1 MKAFWESF
9 SLVFVAETG
18 DKSQLL
24 VLALAAKFPLLPL
37 IAGVTSSIIVSQLV
51 ATSIGFL
58 LGEAMPVNVLN
69 FLGGLLFIAIG
80 LKTII
85 SPEVAKERQDKVEGP
100 AKPFLKVFTLYTI
113 GELGDKTQI
122 TCMLLASQNNN
133 FFGTFSGATLAMML
147 ANSLGLV
154 FGKFVSYQL
163 PEKALKAVAA
173 VTYIVFGILRLV
185 DVLGRI

>member
-1 MKAFWESF
+1 M
-9 SLVFVAETG
+9 VFVAETG

-85 SPEVAKERQDKVEGP
+85 SPKSRKNGRTKLSV
-100 AKPFLKVFTLYTI
+100 
-113 GELGDKTQI
+113 
-122 TCMLLASQNNN
+122 
-133 FFGTFSGATLAMML
+133 
-147 ANSLGLV
+147 
-154 FGKFVSYQL
+154 L
-163 PEKALKAVAA
+163 PN
-173 VTYIVFGILRLV
+173 RS
-185 DVLGRI
+185 